1 MTPSTLCWLHKL
13 SCHIS
18 ATLASII
25 LHAFDVLLEATF
37 EEHNTCSKGSSFSR
51 QRQRAPS
58 LLACPWTWQQLPA
71 SSGVASPG
79 SLLPGFKLRSPIFLR
94 GISIN
99 EVNVTEKHLVGEF
112 VLIWST
118 HANKKIVRGLLM
130 THQIWL
136 HLKPELSFSCPRWM
150 FWDFFTP
157 WIQRWTQQ
165 LSVHAPCYFLS
176 HTPLI
181 SFWRPL
187 PFFHAWLAAA
197 FVQWQRSSSVK
208 GELVLLGP
216 CGWSVSGHF
225 CAGRG
230 FLQPTPPSDVHSTL
244 EQHALFIKKK
254 EKKRKNGGCQLQHLL
269 MNQCGIFL
277 PPLGFTCS
285 SSNSLSLLFMYE
297 YSLPER
303 ISHTVRDQ
311 QWMLNHWFDS
321 GPFTFNGS

>member
-13 SCHIS
+13 SCQV
-18 ATLASII
+18 TLASIM
-25 LHAFDVLLEATF
+25 LRAFDVLLEATF

-79 SLLPGFKLRSPIFLR
+79 SLLPGFELRSPIFLR

-136 HLKPELSFSCPRWM
+136 HLKPELGFSCPRWM

-181 SFWRPL
+181 SFWRP
-187 PFFHAWLAAA
+187 
-197 FVQWQRSSSVK
+197 
-208 GELVLLGP
+208 
-216 CGWSVSGHF
+216 
-225 CAGRG
+225 
-230 FLQPTPPSDVHSTL
+230 
-244 EQHALFIKKK
+244 
-254 EKKRKNGGCQLQHLL
+254 
-269 MNQCGIFL
+269 
-277 PPLGFTCS
+277 PPLLSCLTCS
-285 SSNSLSLLFMYE
+285 SFCPVAEELISEGGVGVVGALWLVCVGAFLCWKRFPAAYTSFRCSLN
-297 YSLPER
+297 
-303 ISHTVRDQ
+303 T
-311 QWMLNHWFDS
+311 WATC
-321 GPFTFNGS
+321 PFH

>member
-1 MTPSTLCWLHKL
+1 MYYLRRLLRNT
-13 SCHIS
+13 I
-18 ATLASII
+18 LAPKAPAS
-25 LHAFDVLLEATF
+25 V
-37 EEHNTCSKGSSFSR
+37 GSDSV
-51 QRQRAPS
+51 P
-58 LLACPWTWQQLPA
+58 LACSRVLEHDNNSQQAPGLLLRA
-71 SSGVASPG
+71 LCFLDSSSDLQFFCGALVSMKWM
-79 SLLPGFKLRSPIFLR
+79 SQK
-94 GISIN
+94 
-99 EVNVTEKHLVGEF
+99 KHLVGEF

-136 HLKPELSFSCPRWM
+136 HLKPELGFSCPRWM

-244 EQHALFIKKK
+244 EQHVLFIKKK
-254 EKKRKNGGCQLQHLL
+254 KKRKNGGCQLQHLL

-285 SSNSLSLLFMYE
+285 SSNSLALLFMYE

-303 ISHTVRDQ
+303 LSHTVRDQ

>member
-13 SCHIS
+13 SCQVS
-18 ATLASII
+18 ATLASIM
-25 LHAFDVLLEATF
+25 LRAFDVLLEATF

-79 SLLPGFKLRSPIFLR
+79 SLLPGFELRSPIFLR

-136 HLKPELSFSCPRWM
+136 HLKPELGFSCPRWM

-181 SFWRPL
+181 SFSPSFML
-187 PFFHAWLAAA
+187 DL
-197 FVQWQRSSSVK
+197 QQLLSS
-208 GELVLLGP
+208 
-216 CGWSVSGHF
+216 
-225 CAGRG
+225 GRG
-230 FLQPTPPSDVHSTL
+230 AHQWRGSWCCWGPVAGLCRGISVLEEVSCSLHLLQMFT
-244 EQHALFIKKK
+244 QHLSNMSFSLKKKRK
-254 EKKRKNGGCQLQHLL
+254 EKKKRGLPVATSVNEPMWHFPSSLGLYLL
-269 MNQCGIFL
+269 LI
-277 PPLGFTCS
+277 
-285 SSNSLSLLFMYE
+285 
-297 YSLPER
+297 
-303 ISHTVRDQ
+303 
-311 QWMLNHWFDS
+311 
-321 GPFTFNGS
+321 